1 MTLGLLLWMA
11 ALMPQPVHEQACLA
25 ATVYLEARD
34 QSKLG
39 QAAVAEVVLRRRES
53 GRWGETTCDVVLTHK
68 QFAPAFTARRKR
80 ASTFFTSTY
89 KLCVVWPSFFG
100 LRYPAP
106 GRPIMIRSAP
116 SFIAA

>member
-39 QAAVAEVVLRRRES
+39 QAAVAEVVLRRRDDDRLETVRARTNV
-53 GRWGETTCDVVLTHK
+53 GRSL
-68 QFAPAFTARRKR
+68 PAADR
-80 ASTFFTSTY
+80 AG
-89 KLCVVWPSFFG
+89 CRP
-100 LRYPAP
+100 RCPASSCRC
-106 GRPIMIRSAP
+106 RP
-116 SFIAA
+116 